1 MFWPIWA
8 LLLLRA
14 TGKGGTASGSYGGTG
29 GVYSGGGIVA
39 SRAAYASTGAFAAVV
54 LLSAGS
60 RRRYGTYYDPQD
72 RRCLCTLLSEDE
84 MNSSC
89 SNLIGNETVCHDCI
103 ACETEDCMTEI
114 SNCDEFLATVFT
126 ECCVEDC
133 DVGSSTPITALFAVP
148 MAEGRQLE
156 EVLIGL
162 QSPSD
167 PPVPSMAHREIHGPN
182 ASRVPQQLRFGEA
195 APRTRPGLGS
205 MGSCNVLCPEA
216 APFAEAFGQP
226 DDVPEVPLPF
236 MKSPDEQQ
244 TGFLIQT
251 VGGAAGEGRVKRIL
265 ANKNVIL

>member
-39 SRAAYASTGAFAAVV
+39 SRAAYASIGAFAAVV

-72 RRCLCTLLSEDE
+72 AGGLCTLLSEDE

-133 DVGSSTPITALFAVP
+133 DVGSSTPITALFAVV
-148 MAEGRQLE
+148 ASIVFCLAGGFI
-156 EVLIGL
+156 VWSGL
-162 QSPSD
+162 LKMKAALVHPSAVPGAPPSD
-167 PPVPSMAHREIHGPN
+167 AWVPASQPQIHWPVQE
-182 ASRVPQQLRFGEA
+182 L
-195 APRTRPGLGS
+195 PGSQVNGD
-205 MGSCNVLCPEA
+205 VK
-216 APFAEAFGQP
+216 GQ
-226 DDVPEVPLPF
+226 V
-236 MKSPDEQQ
+236 
-244 TGFLIQT
+244 
-251 VGGAAGEGRVKRIL
+251 VGISSGKA
-265 ANKNVIL
+265 